1 MLRHIVLTRATG
13 LCLALVVL
21 ASVTVFA
28 TPTDDLI
35 DTNDEIASLQRELDV
50 YQSQL
55 DSEVESKDLLQ
66 MESDEL
72 QAQIDV
78 FQAQVAEL
86 DAQIRD
92 VEDELDA
99 AETEFADML
108 CAYTA
113 RIRTIEEYG
122 TSSYWAILFQ
132 STSLVDLLGRL
143 DYVEELMQADE
154 TAMALVDNQI
164 ADLDGQREQLESL
177 IADRKYAATQLKYT
191 QNELSKCIEEKIAKI
206 QELNY
211 LTSSQ
216 KEELERLQAEASMLR
231 ALAADD
237 SNYSAETA
245 DTIYY
250 KYISEPGYDKQ
261 YPKGSA
267 AVRGALKWLGAR
279 YVWGG
284 ETPAEGGFDCSGLM
298 WYVYKNLGYE
308 LNRVGTPQY
317 YYDGEYVQSQEELQ
331 PGDMIFFK
339 NTYKLGISHVGMYIS
354 NGVFVHAANPKAGI
368 KISSLYNNY
377 WASRYVGAKRIVDE

>member
-1 MLRHIVLTRATG
+1 MHRRAILTRAMV
-13 LCLALVVL
+13 LCLALAL
-21 ASVTVFA
+21 LTSIPVFA
-28 TPTDDLI
+28 TPANDLV
-35 DTNDEIASLQRELDV
+35 DTNTEIENLQQELDL
-50 YQSQL
+50 YQNQL
-55 DSEVESKDLLQ
+55 LSEIESRDLLQ

-72 QAQIDV
+72 QTRIEM
-78 FQAQVAEL
+78 FQAQVEEL
-86 DAQIRD
+86 DAKIRD

-99 AETEFADML
+99 AETEFADLL
-108 CAYTA
+108 CAYTT

-143 DYVEELMQADE
+143 DYVKELMQADE
-154 TAMALVDNQI
+154 IAMTLVDDQI
-164 ADLDGQREQLESL
+164 TDLDAQREELESL
-177 IADRKYAATQLKYT
+177 VADRKYAATQLQYAR
-191 QNELSKCIEEKIAKI
+191 NELSKHIEERMAKI
-206 QELNY
+206 QELNT

-216 KEELERLQAEASMLR
+216 QKELERLQEEASILR

-250 KYISEPGYDKQ
+250 KYITQPGYDKQ

-298 WYVYKNLGYE
+298 WYVYTNLGYE

-317 YYDGEYVQSQEELQ
+317 YYDGDYVQSQEELQ